1 MKPSSP
7 FAAGLNLA
15 TIVLALA
22 VVLRLT
28 NPTGPE
34 AVNAFSIYTAGAIFL
49 HGFIGIFMGLKTFS
63 LLMLIFN
70 MAFLRPEE
78 VAWLLSWFTGPAIRN
93 EPVATPVTPV
103 HNQSVRAKS
112 YQA

>member
-49 HGFIGIFMGLKTFS
+49 HS
-63 LLMLIFN
+63 LILLILALTN
-70 MAFLRPEE
+70 HPPETRGSHWLSLRP
-78 VAWLLSWFTGPAIRN
+78 VWLVGFGACIGGASISLP
-93 EPVATPVTPV
+93 
-103 HNQSVRAKS
+103 
-112 YQA
+112 

>member
-28 NPTGPE
+28 NPT
-34 AVNAFSIYTAGAIFL
+34 VNAFNIYTAGAIFL
-49 HGFIGIFMGLKTFS
+49 HS
-63 LLMLIFN
+63 LILLVLALTN
-70 MAFLRPEE
+70 HPPETRGSHWLSLRP
-78 VAWLLSWFTGPAIRN
+78 VWLVGFGACTGGTSILLP
-93 EPVATPVTPV
+93 
-103 HNQSVRAKS
+103 
-112 YQA
+112 